1 MAPGISGQTQRS
13 QHAAVR
19 CQQRAIPE
27 VGIELVQRFGACRP
41 AGGGTLSYSFDK
53 AAWRKVEAYLGP
65 WPLKTMDR
73 LRRLYVVVADTGAV
87 VTAAY
92 RQ

>member
-1 MAPGISGQTQRS
+1 MSSDILDWTHRS
-13 QHAAVR
+13 HHAAQR

-27 VGIELVQRFGACRP
+27 VGIELVQRFGVSRP
-41 AGGGTLSYSFDK
+41 AGDGALSYSFDK
-53 AAWRKVEAYLGP
+53 AAWRKVQAYLGP

-73 LRRLYVVVADTGAV
+73 LKRLYIIVADTGTI

-92 RQ
+92 R